1 MARGDACRL
10 GPTYRLAAAL
20 VVPVPVEFEAVALVL
35 YVGGVRRREVRRHQE
50 RALLD
55 AIGQQGVTAL
65 AGEIA
70 VLAEAAVPLPQRHL
84 HGIVQGVAG
93 EDGALALRVEIEA
106 DLARRVTG
114 RRLQGETAAHAVLTV
129 GHELG
134 LPGL

>member
-1 MARGDACRL
+1 MARGGGWPP

-20 VVPVPVEFEAVALVL
+20 VVPVPVELAAVALVL
-35 YVGGVRRREVRRHQE
+35 DIGGVRRREVRRHQE

-65 AGEIA
+65 AGEVA

-84 HGIVQGVAG
+84 HGIVQGVAR
-93 EDGALALRVEIEA
+93 EDRALALRVEIEA
-106 DLARRVTG
+106 DLARRVAG
-114 RRLQGETAAHAVLTV
+114 RGLQGEAAAHAVLAV